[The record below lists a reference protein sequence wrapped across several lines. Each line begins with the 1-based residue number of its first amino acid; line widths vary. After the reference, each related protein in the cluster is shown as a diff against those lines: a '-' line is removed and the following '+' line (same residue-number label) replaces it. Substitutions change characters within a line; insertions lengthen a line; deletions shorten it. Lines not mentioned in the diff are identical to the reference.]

1 MSGTKRVSKEEILY
15 GKVVYENDKYLV
27 QVVKMPDMY
36 FETYGVVN
44 KDTAVIE
51 QIQPILYNAQQ
62 IADQLARWLTR
73 GPSEEDI
80 MDSMLLNMG
89 MSGGRAN

>member
-62 IADQLARWLTR
+62 IADQLARWLTK

>member
-62 IADQLARWLTR
+62 IADQLARWLTK

-89 MSGGRAN
+89 MSSGRAN